1 MKKTALMKEIYG
13 QTLVELGEKYKNLV
27 ILDADLAAAN
37 ETSLFAEKFP
47 HRFFNVGIAEQNMIS
62 IAAGFATTGLIPI
75 AHSIAVFA
83 TGRPFGQIRQSVAYS
98 RMNVKIVGGYACLTA
113 AEDGAS
119 HQSVIDIAVMRTLP
133 NMTVLVPADANEV
146 RKATV
151 AMVKYEGPVYM
162 RVCHGPT
169 PLVYS
174 EDYQFEI
181 GKAVILKKG
190 QDLSFI
196 ATGTMV
202 AAAIE
207 AAQILSEKNIR
218 ARVIN
223 IHTIKPIDKETILDA
238 ALETKAIIVAEE
250 HSIIGGLG
258 SAVAEILSESSI
270 NVKMLRVGIKDVFG
284 ESGTLSDLMGY
295 HKLTADD
302 LAKASQ
308 KILNRRRKIRCP
320 EKS

>member
-1 MKKTALMKEIYG
+1 MKRTAVMKEIYG
-13 QTLVELGEKYKNLV
+13 HTLVELGKKHRNLV
-27 ILDADLAAAN
+27 ILDADLAVAN
-37 ETSLFAEKFP
+37 KTSLFREEFP
-47 HRFFNVGIAEQNMIS
+47 DRFFNVGIAEQNMIS
-62 IAAGFATTGLIPI
+62 LAAGFATTGLIPV

-83 TGRPFGQIRQSVAYS
+83 TSRCFGQIRQSVAYS
-98 RMNVKIVGGYACLTA
+98 RMNVKIVGGYACFTA

-119 HQSVIDIAVMRTLP
+119 HQSVIDIAIMRALP

-151 AMVKYEGPVYM
+151 AMIEYEGPVYM
-162 RVCHGPT
+162 RVCNGPT

-174 EDYQFEI
+174 NDYQFEI
-181 GKAVILKKG
+181 GKAVVLKKG
-190 QDLSFI
+190 QELSFI

-207 AAQILSEKNIR
+207 AAEILSEENIS

-223 IHTIKPIDKETILDA
+223 VHTIKPMDKETILNA

-258 SAVAEILSESSI
+258 SAVAEIISESSVNI
-270 NVKMLRVGIKDVFG
+270 KMLRVGIKDVFG
-284 ESGTLSDLMGY
+284 ESGTLTDLMASHG
-295 HKLTADD
+295 LTARN
-302 LAKASQ
+302 LAKVGQ
-308 KILNRRRKIRCP
+308 KILLRKNH
-320 EKS
+320 

>member
-1 MKKTALMKEIYG
+1 MKKTAVMKDVYG
-13 QTLVELGEKYKNLV
+13 QTLVELGGKHKNLV
-27 ILDADLAAAN
+27 VLDADLSAAN
-37 ETSLFAEKFP
+37 RTSLFAEKFP
-47 HRFFNVGIAEQNMIS
+47 DRFFNVGIAEANMIGL
-62 IAAGFATTGLIPI
+62 AAGFATTGLVPI
-75 AHSIAVFA
+75 AHSITPFA

-98 RMNVKIVGGYACLTA
+98 RMNVKIVGGFAGFTA

-119 HQSVIDIAVMRTLP
+119 HQSVIDIAIMRALP

-162 RVCHGPT
+162 RVCNGPT

-174 EDYQFEI
+174 NDYQFEI
-181 GKAVILKKG
+181 GKAIVLKEG
-190 QDLSFI
+190 QDLSFV

-207 AAQILSEKNIR
+207 AAKILSEKNIS

-223 IHTIKPIDKETILDA
+223 IHTIKPIDKETVLKA
-238 ALETKAIIVAEE
+238 ASETKAIIVAEE

-270 NVKMLRVGIKDVFG
+270 NVKMIRVGIKDVFG
-284 ESGTLSDLMGY
+284 ESGTFSELMAY
-295 HKLTADD
+295 HKLTADN
-302 LAKASQ
+302 LVKVGQ
-308 KILNRRRKIRCP
+308 KILLRKNY
-320 EKS
+320 